1 MIKKTIALMGLS
13 VLTLSVSVYGDVPN
27 TFTKGKKVIA
37 AEVNENFISY
47 SCKQSAGASISRT
60 AAPQV
65 PFDLLSRVET
75 VPQGTWVLKFAAG
88 ALAFDEN
95 PPERVE
101 PW

>member
-13 VLTLSVSVYGDVPN
+13 VLTLSVSVSVYGDVPN

-60 AAPQV
+60 AVPQV
-65 PFDLLSRVET
+65 
-75 VPQGTWVLKFAAG
+75 
-88 ALAFDEN
+88 AFDFLS
-95 PPERVE
+95 
-101 PW
+101 

>member
-13 VLTLSVSVYGDVPN
+13 VLTLSVSVSVSVSVYGDVPN

-75 VPQGTWVLKFAAG
+75 VP
-88 ALAFDEN
+88 
-95 PPERVE
+95 
-101 PW
+101 

>member
-13 VLTLSVSVYGDVPN
+13 VLTLSVSVSVYGDVPN

-75 VPQGTWVLKFAAG
+75 VP
-88 ALAFDEN
+88 
-95 PPERVE
+95 
-101 PW
+101 

>member
-13 VLTLSVSVYGDVPN
+13 VLTLSVSVSVSGDVPN

-75 VPQGTWVLKFAAG
+75 VP
-88 ALAFDEN
+88 
-95 PPERVE
+95 
-101 PW
+101 

>member
-13 VLTLSVSVYGDVPN
+13 VLTLSVSVSVSVYGDVPN

-75 VPQGTWVLKFAAG
+75 VP
-88 ALAFDEN
+88 
-95 PPERVE
+95 
-101 PW
+101 

>member
-75 VPQGTWVLKFAAG
+75 VPQGTWMLIPAAG
-88 ALAFDEN
+88 ALAPDGYS
-95 PPERVE
+95 PGPVE

>member
-75 VPQGTWVLKFAAG
+75 VP
-88 ALAFDEN
+88 
-95 PPERVE
+95 RV
-101 PW
+101 PGC